1 MSKEQIQVGDRIRF
15 RDWDDMAHE
24 FGINSYGNIN
34 LLFSFT
40 CDMKY
45 LCGQSGTV
53 ESIEN
58 TFEGPMFR
66 ITLDDSSHDSSP
78 VNWSISRDMIKK
90 TDDETD
96 DTSFVSNL
104 PIVSFQD
111 LIKEL
116 V

>member
-15 RDWDDMAHE
+15 RDWDDMEHE
-24 FGINSYGNIN
+24 FGIKRSGNIN
-34 LLFSFT
+34 ALFTFT

-45 LCGQSGTV
+45 LCGQFGTV
-53 ESIEN
+53 ELIEYVP
-58 TFEGPMFR
+58 EGPMFK
-66 ITLDDSSHDSSP
+66 ITLDDSSP
-78 VNWSISRDMIKK
+78 VNWNISRDMIEKI
-90 TDDETD
+90 DDETD

>member
-24 FGINSYGNIN
+24 FGISSCGDIK
-34 LLFSFT
+34 LLFTFT

-58 TFEGPMFR
+58 TFEGPLFR
-66 ITLDDSSHDSSP
+66 ITLDDSSP